1 MMPNYFIDKLDVI
14 LESLEDKAI
23 RQVSALMGK
32 KSHWENKHDFVDDK
46 SGIAKYI
53 ESLSEFD
60 PTGDRGNYLRY
71 IVDQLKNATIK
82 LPEDGLKLRDA
93 LKFYHDNKNKS
104 QWKEADLPVDLW
116 GPELKDWKK
125 LENVVSKLDG
135 KEFVTKRQ
143 EARGNKKGYELV
155 FEIVLP
161 NKHKTKFTIYKII
174 EPEAAVYMGLGT
186 KWCTTTLSR
195 NVEGQPGYVSDDSA
209 DPPAKSEFTYGDW
222 HPKAG
227 QTRKYMLM
235 DGPKD
240 SKGRSK
246 GYANTAQS
254 YLAKN
259 PLYVVKRDDSSSDD
273 KFDDLGRGGQ
283 LMQFEGKGFFDAM
296 DKNNDELN
304 LVGVPLD
311 YALGKWAEEDSGAPM
326 NAIKHLR
333 SFCANDS
340 YEGRP
345 QGGLFSKDNRPWAR

>member
-1 MMPNYFIDKLDVI
+1 MPNYFINKLDVI

-23 RQVSALMGK
+23 KQVDALMGK
-32 KSHWENKHDFVDDK
+32 KSRWENKHDFVDDK

-82 LPEDGLKLRDA
+82 LPEDGSKLRDA

-116 GPELKDWKK
+116 GPELRNWKK
-125 LENVVSKLDG
+125 LENVINKLGG

-143 EARGNKKGYELV
+143 EVRGMKKGYELV
-155 FEIVLP
+155 FGIVLP
-161 NKHKTKFTIYKII
+161 NKHKTKYTIYKIM

-186 KWCTTTLSR
+186 KWCTTTLHK
-195 NVEGQPGYVSDDSA
+195 NVEGQPGYNPDDPG

-227 QTRKYMLM
+227 QTRKYALM

-254 YLAKN
+254 YLAKS
-259 PLYVVKRDDSSSDD
+259 PLYVVKRDDSGSDD
-273 KFDDLGRGGQ
+273 KFDDLGQSGQ
-283 LMQFEGKGFFDAM
+283 LMQFEGGDFYEVM
-296 DKNNDELN
+296 NINNDPLSRM
-304 LVGVPLD
+304 GVPLD
-311 YALGKWAEEDSGAPM
+311 YVLGKWAEEDSGAPI

-333 SFCANDS
+333 SFCENDS

-345 QGGLFSKDNRPWAR
+345 QDGLFSKDNRPWAS